1 MWYICMHRDKIFTDI
16 KGKLTESLKKMSR
29 GLISLAEE
37 CSGQY
42 NTKSVEWLLLITLMV
57 VESEIHSMQKKK
69 IQNVLF
75 KEKRSSRMLNSAL
88 RVSTKRDTA
97 TIIDVSL
104 LLYMGMM
111 RRVPQWGHVTQLNF
125 PCIRKH
131 KEFPA
136 SRNLQHKKAGTD
148 IIKGVQ
154 GPSLFGR
161 QSHKYCSSGTVFGG
175 MKVSRMKDTQ
185 NLLV

>member
-1 MWYICMHRDKIFTDI
+1 
-16 KGKLTESLKKMSR
+16 
-29 GLISLAEE
+29 
-37 CSGQY
+37 
-42 NTKSVEWLLLITLMV
+42 MV

-111 RRVPQWGHVTQLNF
+111 RRVP
-125 PCIRKH
+125 
-131 KEFPA
+131 
-136 SRNLQHKKAGTD
+136 
-148 IIKGVQ
+148 
-154 GPSLFGR
+154 
-161 QSHKYCSSGTVFGG
+161 
-175 MKVSRMKDTQ
+175 
-185 NLLV
+185 